1 MGIFDRFRLGDGKLT
16 PELRTALEAEG
27 LVLVEEGLRGKIR
40 YDDFK
45 APGKRFYGKV
55 TVERIGL
62 AISEHRFAVY
72 CRSGSVEL
80 IDSPFSEPRLALIE
94 ISAEQDDELAIRIDY
109 DRFDEPEVSGRITI
123 TARTPRAGEIADQIR
138 ARVARP

>member
-1 MGIFDRFRLGDGKLT
+1 MGILDRFRLGDGSLT
-16 PELRTALEAEG
+16 PELRATLEAEG

-40 YDDFK
+40 YDAFK

-55 TVERIGL
+55 AIERIGL
-62 AISEHRFAVY
+62 AISEYRFAVY

-94 ISAEQDDELAIRIDY
+94 VSAEPGDELAIRIDY
-109 DRFDEPEVSGRITI
+109 DRFGEPKVSGRITI
-123 TARTPRAGEIADQIR
+123 TARTPRAAEIADQIR